1 MKKVSKN
8 DIVVMFLE
16 DSSDFILFLQL
27 SLKIELF
34 WLCRCFKDV
43 FFNRYFSAY
52 QTYQLYHYLLNTA
65 VKRLLF
71 YTKMLDI
78 KTIFLYDYLI

>member
-34 WLCRCFKDV
+34 
-43 FFNRYFSAY
+43 
-52 QTYQLYHYLLNTA
+52 
-65 VKRLLF
+65 
-71 YTKMLDI
+71 
-78 KTIFLYDYLI
+78 